1 MLLHQWF
8 YMYGTHM
15 QVMSEEEGLRGGW
28 FSAKVLTLTETEA
41 LVVYDELLTD
51 DGSSNLKEWFPLKD
65 SVVGNGILRRMRP
78 VHPFV
83 FIKDGGSRAR
93 RRVALGSQIWSVGD
107 HVDAFLQDGWWE
119 GVVKDVKDMDE
130 NKITLYFPG
139 EDDTAVVKTWNV
151 RPSLTWKDGVWG
163 PWTGSGKDEG
173 GQFAKQQKYESSPN
187 VKGKKLTKKR
197 KHLELREDAPEADSP
212 PRSVPRLLPEGNTL
226 SSVSHAHRKLA
237 EVSNALS
244 TPPKHRL
251 SSAAAAMVTIPKS
264 TKKKLKA
271 PEPGV
276 PMTRQQSAADSD
288 EHQRSRNPMLP
299 TSRRR
304 LERA

>member
-1 MLLHQWF
+1 LSSTSFLCD
-8 YMYGTHM
+8 
-15 QVMSEEEGLRGGW
+15 
-28 FSAKVLTLTETEA
+28 
-41 LVVYDELLTD
+41 DELQR
-51 DGSSNLKEWFPLKD
+51 WFCV
-65 SVVGNGILRRMRP
+65 S
-78 VHPFV
+78 
-83 FIKDGGSRAR
+83 A
-93 RRVALGSQIWSVGD
+93 
-107 HVDAFLQDGWWE
+107 
-119 GVVKDVKDMDE
+119 
-130 NKITLYFPG
+130 G

-187 VKGKKLTKKR
+187 VKGKKSTKKR

-251 SSAAAAMVTIPKS
+251 SSAAAAVVTTPKS

-271 PEPGV
+271 PEHGV

-288 EHQRSRNPMLP
+288 EHQRPMNPMLP